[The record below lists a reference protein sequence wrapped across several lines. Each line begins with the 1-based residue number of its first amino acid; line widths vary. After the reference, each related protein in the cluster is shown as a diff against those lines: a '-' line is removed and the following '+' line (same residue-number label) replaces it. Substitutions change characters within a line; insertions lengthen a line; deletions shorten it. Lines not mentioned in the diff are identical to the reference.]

1 MENFLNVLSENA
13 MLLLVSIPL
22 ILIAVVGTAMDKD
35 LRDKN

>member
-1 MENFLNVLSENA
+1 MENFLNVPENA